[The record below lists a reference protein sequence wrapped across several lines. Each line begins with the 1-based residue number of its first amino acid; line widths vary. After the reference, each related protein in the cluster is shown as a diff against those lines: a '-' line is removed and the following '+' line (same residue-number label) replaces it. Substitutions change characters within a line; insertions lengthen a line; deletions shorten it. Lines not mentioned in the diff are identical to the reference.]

1 MKLNYETLLLNND
14 IAFDLYKKVAKN
26 MPIFDFHCHLSAKDI
41 FEDKPFKNL
50 SDIWLSGDHYKWR
63 LMRFCGFD
71 ESLITGNKSPELKFD
86 AYAKTIEQALG
97 NPLYLWSMM
106 ELKRYFGV
114 SDVLSSQNAKK
125 IYDSANK
132 YIVKNNLSPQKLIN
146 QSNVYAINTTEN
158 PYDDL
163 TWHKKIANLKNF
175 KTKVMPGYRPDDLFN
190 VGAPRFINC
199 INKMAKKFSC
209 NINDYKSLLNCVEV
223 SLKEFKNVG
232 SLIADNGFNEF
243 LFFDSSSP
251 EKAEKVL
258 KKAIKKQPITYQEK
272 NDFVSQFLIDLFGLY
287 LKHDFSCLIH
297 YGAIRNNN
305 EIIFDQLGPDQGFDV
320 INDQAE
326 ISKNINCFLNKLYK
340 KYKTTP
346 NIVFFNLDAN
356 QNRIVAAAINNF
368 QISTNTFGKI
378 QLGVP
383 WWFNDHEYG
392 MHQQMQAF
400 ADQSVFGGFLG
411 MLTDSR
417 SFTSYVRFDYFRRV
431 LCSFIGNY
439 VKQGKFVNDPKILEK
454 IVKQICFENAKNFF
468 ERIKK

>member
-1 MKLNYETLLLNND
+1 MGLNYEGLLLENKT
-14 IAFDLYKKVAKN
+14 AFNLYKKVAKDA
-26 MPIFDFHCHLSAKDI
+26 PIFDFHCHLSAKDI

-71 ESLITGNKSPELKFD
+71 ESLITGQKSPELKFS

-114 SDVLSSQNAKK
+114 SEVLTSQNAEK

-132 YIVKNNLSPQKLIN
+132 YIIKNKLSPQKLIN

-175 KTKVMPGYRPDDLFN
+175 RTKVMPGYRPDDLFN
-190 VGAPRFINC
+190 IGAPRFINC
-199 INKMAKKFSC
+199 INKMAQKFSC
-209 NINDYKSLLNCVEV
+209 NINDYKSLLNCVDA
-223 SLKEFKNVG
+223 SLKEFKNTG
-232 SLIADNGFNEF
+232 SLIADNGFNELLF
-243 LFFDSSSP
+243 LDSCSP
-251 EKAEKVL
+251 KKAEQVL
-258 KKAIKKQPITYQEK
+258 NKAIKKQPITNQEK
-272 NDFVSQFLIDLFGLY
+272 NYFVSQFLIDLFGLY
-287 LKHDFSCLIH
+287 LKYDFSCLIH

-305 EIIFDQLGPDQGFDV
+305 EVIFNQLGSDQGFDV

-326 ISKNINCFLNKLYK
+326 VSKNINCFLNKLYK
-340 KYKTTP
+340 EYKTTP
-346 NIVFFNLDAN
+346 KIVFFNLDAN
-356 QNRIVAAAINNF
+356 QNRVVAASVNNF
-368 QISTNTFGKI
+368 QINTKTFGRI
-378 QLGVP
+378 QLGAP
-383 WWFNDHEYG
+383 WWFNDHEDG
-392 MHQQMQAF
+392 MKQQMQAF
-400 ADQSVFGGFLG
+400 ADQSVFGAFLG

-431 LCSFIGNY
+431 LCSFIGRY
-439 VKQGKFVNDPKILEK
+439 VEEGKFINDIKILEK